1 MAINPIYNSTTRMT
15 GLSGLDT
22 ESMVASLMQLEQA
35 KLDKETRSKDLLV
48 MKQEVYREV
57 TTALKGFLDTYFNT
71 TNASKDMRRP
81 SAYNAYG
88 ITYGGE
94 KTSAYFS
101 AVAGSGTNAGS
112 YTISNIVMA
121 KAAKVSGIDVSGE
134 IAGSALTTD
143 AISTISSSEN
153 NNKIS
158 VTFNGTTKEIVLDD
172 SPADADINTLR
183 TDLQDKLNTAFGT
196 GKITVGI
203 DSDKLTFDT
212 ESTNS
217 LSFAAV
223 AGNTGLAS
231 IGLEGQNTSN
241 KISTSANIFDI
252 NSNFATALSLT
263 GTDGDISFTIN
274 GQSFSFNSATTSL
287 NDIMSEVN
295 ANKEAN
301 VTMRYDSL
309 NNKFSLESDTTGAV
323 ATITASDG
331 SGGLLSALSITAVGV
346 AGTDASMTYNDG
358 ENGEQVIT
366 RSSNSFSINGIAF
379 DLKKD
384 YAGSVE
390 VAVESDPKNAIDLVK
405 GFVEKYNEV
414 LDLIN
419 SKLSERRDY
428 NYEPLIESDRDAMSE
443 DEVKKWDEKVKTGLL
458 ANDSVLRS
466 IATNLRN
473 AMAEAVDGT
482 GLSLSAIGIR
492 STAWT
497 DKGKLS
503 IDEEKLR
510 SALSENP
517 ERVISMFTKQSD
529 VLYNTASTDPAARAE
544 RRSENGVIFRLYDVI
559 QDNIRTTTVNNR
571 KGALLEK
578 AGIPGDRSAT
588 NNDLFKQIKSY
599 EDKIDRM
606 TLDYYDMEDH
616 YYSQFAVLEKLIN
629 DMNSQS
635 SWLSQFFA
643 S

>member
-1 MAINPIYNSTTRMT
+1 MAINSVYNSTTRMT

-22 ESMVASLMQLEQA
+22 ESMVASLMQLEQT
-35 KLDKETRSKDLLV
+35 KLDKVTRSKDLLV

-57 TTALKGFLDTYFNT
+57 TTALQGFLDTYFNS
-71 TNASKDMRRP
+71 TNAMKDMRKP
-81 SAYNAYG
+81 STYNAYG

-94 KTSAYFS
+94 KTNAYFS

-121 KAAKVSGIDVSGE
+121 KAAKVSGNNVSAE
-134 IAGSALTTD
+134 IAGSVLTTG
-143 AISTISSSEN
+143 AINTISSTEN

-158 VTFNGTTKEIVLDD
+158 VTFNGVTKEIVLDD
-172 SPADADINTLR
+172 SPADINALR

-196 GKITVGI
+196 GKITVGG

-231 IGLEGQNTSN
+231 IGFEGQNTSN
-241 KISTSANIFDI
+241 KISTSANIFSI
-252 NSNFATALSLT
+252 SNNFATALSLT
-263 GTDGDISFTIN
+263 GTDEDISFIIN

-295 ANKEAN
+295 ANQAAN
-301 VTMRYDSL
+301 VTMRFDSL
-309 NNKFSLESDTTGAV
+309 NNKFSLESDTTGAA

-331 SGGLLSALSITAVGV
+331 SGGLLSALSITATGV

-358 ENGEQVIT
+358 VNGEQVIT
-366 RSSNSFSINGIAF
+366 RASNSFTINGIAF

-390 VAVESDPKNAIDLVK
+390 VAVESDPKDAIDLVK

-419 SKLSERRDY
+419 SKLSEKRDY
-428 NYEPLIESDRDAMSE
+428 DYEPLIESDREAMSE

-473 AMAEAVDGT
+473 AVLETVEGT
-482 GLSLSAIGIR
+482 GFSLNAIGIR
-492 STAWT
+492 STSWT

-510 SALSENP
+510 SALSENT

-578 AGIPGDRSAT
+578 AGIPGDRSAS
-588 NNDLFKQIKSY
+588 NNDLFNQIRSY
-599 EDKIDRM
+599 EDKIDKM

-616 YYSQFAVLEKLIN
+616 YYSQFAALEKLIN

-635 SWLSQFFA
+635 SWLSQYFA